1 MSEGSPDNAGKLLLI
16 GQKVDHIDDKLGEV
30 LDQLKQLAESFN
42 SHDTRLAV
50 LETERGVRNTELTV
64 LRSDIRELQTA
75 IATRTWSILLVALT
89 ALGALVMALL
99 KG

>member
-1 MSEGSPDNAGKLLLI
+1 MPEVSPDNSGKLLLI

-30 LDQLKQLAESFN
+30 LEHLRQLTESLN
-42 SHDTRLAV
+42 SHGTRIAV
-50 LETERGVRNTELTV
+50 LETERGARNTELTT